1 LHHEN
6 EKELKL
12 LKHEHQEFKK
22 KKLDEANKEKEDL
35 NKEKEELNK
44 RLSKEQENLKQI
56 EKLKEEQI
64 EKLKQELGMS
74 EAKLKQSNEKEVK
87 YLAEIE
93 ELKKRKE
100 IEHPT
105 PKFTP
110 EQMINIAK
118 QALNNNKPWFG
129 IDVLKEEFEQ
139 KEQTGVVVIGV
150 KPSGPAEVAGLK
162 ADDVIELINSEPTK
176 FCSDF
181 GTALAKCK
189 PGDVALV
196 QGHRKGNQRFAV
208 RVEIGTK
215 ALTYQN
221 IKRAQRIATGTITIG
236 DEEFIVYLMKKQE
249 E

>member
-1 LHHEN
+1 
-6 EKELKL
+6 
-12 LKHEHQEFKK
+12 
-22 KKLDEANKEKEDL
+22 
-35 NKEKEELNK
+35 
-44 RLSKEQENLKQI
+44 
-56 EKLKEEQI
+56 
-64 EKLKQELGMS
+64 
-74 EAKLKQSNEKEVK
+74 
-87 YLAEIE
+87 
-93 ELKKRKE
+93 
-100 IEHPT
+100 
-105 PKFTP
+105 
-110 EQMINIAK
+110 MINIAK
-118 QALNNNKPWFG
+118 QALNNNIPWFG